1 MSMFYNVIV
10 GYEQDTVDKEGN
22 PKVKKVKYL
31 CEAECLEEASL
42 VMAQFAAESMGSAKV
57 MSITEDK
64 TSEVI
69 TQQHSPKYYNKKQL
83 GHGQKNPV

>member
-1 MSMFYNVIV
+1 MYYSVIV

-31 CEAECLEEASL
+31 CEAESVEEASL
-42 VMAQFAAESMGSAKV
+42 VMAQFANESMGNARV
-57 MSITEDK
+57 MSIVADK

-69 TQQHSPKYYNKKQL
+69 DENTSPKYYKKRQL
-83 GHGQKNPV
+83 A